1 MAKFLAIR
9 ITGGFLEYK
18 GVPVTLKEQIKE
30 ELIKLGREDLAVEG
44 GKNNGM

>member
-18 GVPVTLKEQIKE
+18 DVPVTLKEQIKE
-30 ELIKLGREDLAVEG
+30 ELIKLGREDLAAEG
-44 GKNNGM
+44 GKSNGM